1 MTTATY
7 SPPQKPIDSTLL
19 RRPEV
24 EARVVYV
31 KLCNFRFMAEGV
43 IG

>member
-1 MTTATY
+1 MTLAFEFL
-7 SPPQKPIDSTLL
+7 STQAERPARL
-19 RRPEV
+19 RYV
-24 EARVVYV
+24 SLSVVYV

>member
-1 MTTATY
+1 MAAVRATLAGWASPINRLTT
-7 SPPQKPIDSTLL
+7 
-19 RRPEV
+19 
-24 EARVVYV
+24 VVYV

>member
-1 MTTATY
+1 MTRAT
-7 SPPQKPIDSTLL
+7 
-19 RRPEV
+19 PEV
-24 EARVVYV
+24 GTTGLKQYRREGEQVVYV